1 MIRYA
6 LLPIL
11 LAAAPA
17 VALAQASDPAIP
29 TIQGFDSALVET
41 MKVGKSIG
49 AEGRFRKLTPA
60 VERAFDI
67 PLMTRF
73 AVGPAWAGYSP
84 ADQAALI
91 KAFGRLTAANLAHN
105 FDSYDGEQFKIDPAV
120 ETRGPDKLV
129 KTQLIPKSGAA
140 TDLNYRMREAGG
152 AWKVID
158 VYFGAISQLTAQRS
172 DFASSAVPGGAK
184 ALAQKINAQAD
195 KLLK

>member
-1 MIRYA
+1 MIRSA
-6 LLPIL
+6 LLPVL

-29 TIQGFDSALVET
+29 TIQAFDGALVET

-60 VERAFDI
+60 VERTFDI
-67 PLMTRF
+67 PLMTRI
-73 AVGPAWAGYSP
+73 AVGPAWAGYSA
-84 ADQAALI
+84 ADQAALV

-120 ETRGPDKLV
+120 QTRGPDKLV
-129 KTQLIPKSGAA
+129 KTQLIPKSGAP

-152 AWKVID
+152 VWKVID

-172 DFASSAVPGGAK
+172 DFASSATPGGAK
-184 ALAQKINAQAD
+184 VLAQKINTQAD
-195 KLLK
+195 KPLK

>member
-1 MIRYA
+1 MIRSA
-6 LLPIL
+6 LLPVL

-29 TIQGFDSALVET
+29 TIQAFDGALVET

-60 VERAFDI
+60 VERTFDI
-67 PLMTRF
+67 PLMTRI
-73 AVGPAWAGYSP
+73 AVGPAWAGYSA
-84 ADQAALI
+84 ADQAALV

-120 ETRGPDKLV
+120 QTRGPDKLV
-129 KTQLIPKSGAA
+129 KTQLIPKSGAP

-152 AWKVID
+152 VWKVID

-172 DFASSAVPGGAK
+172 DFASSATPGGAK
-184 ALAQKINAQAD
+184 VLAQKINIQAD

>member
-1 MIRYA
+1 MIRSA
-6 LLPIL
+6 LLPVL

-29 TIQGFDSALVET
+29 TIQAFDGALVET

-60 VERAFDI
+60 VERTFDI
-67 PLMTRF
+67 PLMTRI
-73 AVGPAWAGYSP
+73 AVGPAWAGYSA
-84 ADQAALI
+84 ADQAALV

-120 ETRGPDKLV
+120 QTRGPDKLV
-129 KTQLIPKSGAA
+129 KTQLIPKSGAP

-172 DFASSAVPGGAK
+172 DFASSATPGGAK
-184 ALAQKINAQAD
+184 VLAQKINTQAD

>member
-41 MKVGKSIG
+41 MKVGKAIG

-120 ETRGPDKLV
+120 ATRGPDKLV
-129 KTQLIPKSGAA
+129 KTQLIPKSGAP
-140 TDLNYRMREAGG
+140 TDLNYRMRDEGG
-152 AWKVID
+152 WKVID

-172 DFASSAVPGGAK
+172 DFASSAVPGGAE